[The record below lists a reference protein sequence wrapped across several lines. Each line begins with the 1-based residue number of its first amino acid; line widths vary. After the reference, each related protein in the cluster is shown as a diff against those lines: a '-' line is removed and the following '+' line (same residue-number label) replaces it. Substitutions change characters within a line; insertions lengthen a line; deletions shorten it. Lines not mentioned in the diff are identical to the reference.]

1 MAHLANASPR
11 LPGRPARALAAA
23 VLAAA
28 CLGCG
33 ESWEAATYPAS
44 GRVTINGEPPAGALV
59 QLCPTG
65 AKVDERDS
73 RPWGV
78 VKEDGSYTLAT
89 YDGGAGAPA
98 GEYMFTITWPP
109 SVKVPSMADRL
120 GHRYSKPDQSRWK
133 MTIKPGEN
141 ALPDVEMTN
150 VVVNSK
156 LQQESKPIGPMN
168 LEPEKQKPIRGGRRG
183 G

>member
-1 MAHLANASPR
+1 VGPADHHLCF
-11 LPGRPARALAAA
+11 RPA
-23 VLAAA
+23 
-28 CLGCG
+28 
-33 ESWEAATYPAS
+33 
-44 GRVTINGEPPAGALV
+44 
-59 QLCPTG
+59 G

-98 GEYMFTITWPP
+98 GECMFTITWPS
-109 SVKVPSMADRL
+109 SVKLPRWRTGWAASI
-120 GHRYSKPDQSRWK
+120 SKPEQSRRK

-141 ALPDVEMTN
+141 ALPDVETTD

-168 LEPEKQKPIRGGRRG
+168 LERRRRDRFEG
-183 G
+183 ADAAVESPAPDDVGLARRLAARSNR